1 MIPNA
6 EDRQDLTS
14 HDLGIY
20 LLAFHKA
27 DEFRG
32 YVGKTSGTFQE
43 RWRRHRRK
51 GISWKMQA
59 LMDRRIDFT
68 LLNTQLVPL
77 PYCTSKLVQNQSFFY
92 LEHRNHTDSHHRTQL
107 AYPSDLQTSD

>member
-1 MIPNA
+1 MISNA
-6 EDRQDLTS
+6 EERRDLTS
-14 HDLGIY
+14 HDTGIY

-43 RWRRHRRK
+43 RWRRCRK
-51 GISWKMQA
+51 KGVNWKMQA

-68 LLNTQLVPL
+68 LSILLNTQLVPL
-77 PYCTSKLVQNQSFFY
+77 PYCTSKSVQ
-92 LEHRNHTDSHHRTQL
+92 TQ
-107 AYPSDLQTSD
+107 

>member
-1 MIPNA
+1 MIPNT
-6 EDRQDLTS
+6 EDRQDHTS
-14 HDLGIY
+14 HDSGIY

-27 DEFRG
+27 DKFRG

-51 GISWKMQA
+51 GVNWKMQA

-68 LLNTQLVPL
+68 PSILLNTQLVPL
-77 PYCTSKLVQNQSFFY
+77 PYCTSEFVQ
-92 LEHRNHTDSHHRTQL
+92 TQ
-107 AYPSDLQTSD
+107 